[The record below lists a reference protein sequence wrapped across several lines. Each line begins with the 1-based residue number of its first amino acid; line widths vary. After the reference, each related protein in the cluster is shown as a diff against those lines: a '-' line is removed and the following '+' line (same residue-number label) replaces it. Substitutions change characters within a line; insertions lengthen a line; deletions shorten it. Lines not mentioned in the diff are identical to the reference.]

1 VSPEFWIGN
10 ETNYRRLVVEWC
22 FIRKTQSCSTAMAF
36 ILIMTLMPSKPHPH
50 ESVLSFSS
58 LLYEASLYHHDCG
71 GKIRT
76 LYKCACVRRTLF
88 STFEEAPQK
97 CEGRWAQWQTFS
109 HDRTKNERIPEKVA
123 DDRHIAT
130 SKSKREIED
139 GRPGL
144 CTKATVTDIASCLSI
159 SNEFD
164 LLPNLSL
171 LFLNRH
177 QQSLLKPTT
186 KNSNTER
193 DNTGSGEFSPLFST
207 CKNSIEINL
216 M

>member
-1 VSPEFWIGN
+1 MKV
-10 ETNYRRLVVEWC
+10 C
-22 FIRKTQSCSTAMAF
+22 F
-36 ILIMTLMPSKPHPH
+36 L
-50 ESVLSFSS
+50 S
-58 LLYEASLYHHDCG
+58 LLYCMKHHSTTMTAG
-71 GKIRT
+71 GRYVPCT
-76 LYKCACVRRTLF
+76 NAHVCVRAYVRRTLF

-159 SNEFD
+159 SNEVD
-164 LLPNLSL
+164 LLRNLSL

-193 DNTGSGEFSPLFST
+193 DNTGSGEFSPLFSNRPRL
-207 CKNSIEINL
+207 KE
-216 M
+216 

>member
-1 VSPEFWIGN
+1 MQYCYGFHFNHDIN
-10 ETNYRRLVVEWC
+10 A
-22 FIRKTQSCSTAMAF
+22 IKTPPTWKCAF
-36 ILIMTLMPSKPHPH
+36 FL
-50 ESVLSFSS
+50 FF
-58 LLYEASLYHHDCG
+58 LYEASLYHHDCG
-71 GKIRT
+71 GRIPCTNARV
-76 LYKCACVRRTLF
+76 CVRAYVQRTLF

-109 HDRTKNERIPEKVA
+109 RDRTKNERIPEKVA

-164 LLPNLSL
+164 LHPNLSL